1 MQERNIIGGFTA
13 AILSPFVEG
22 WQRIIWFLILAIIL
36 ILGDLRFG
44 IAAAKKRGEKI
55 RPSRAVRRSLN
66 KLVDYIC
73 WLSIATVVGVNF
85 GTVFGLPL
93 LSVIIMAVVCVIELS
108 SIVDNYF
115 EYKGIKKKINIVKLL
130 AKLFRKPE
138 IEEVLED
145 TEETTIENETDM
157 KITNENEP
165 DYESDAE
172 E

>member
-1 MQERNIIGGFTA
+1 MHERNIIGGMTA
-13 AILSPFVEG
+13 AVLSPFIDG

-44 IAAAKKRGEKI
+44 IAAAKKRGEHI

-85 GTVFGLPL
+85 GSVFGLPL

-108 SIVDNYF
+108 SIIDNYL
-115 EYKGIKKKINIVKLL
+115 EYKKKKKKINVIKLI
-130 AKLFRKPE
+130 AKMFRRPE
-138 IEEVLED
+138 IEEVLEPAEPTEH
-145 TEETTIENETDM
+145 TEEEM
-157 KITNENEP
+157 KITDENDTDLE
-165 DYESDAE
+165 
-172 E
+172 

>member
-1 MQERNIIGGFTA
+1 MHERIIIGGMTA
-13 AILSPFVEG
+13 AVLSPFVEG

-44 IAAAKKRGEKI
+44 IAAAKKRGEHI

-85 GTVFGLPL
+85 GSVFGLPL

-108 SIVDNYF
+108 SIVDNYL
-115 EYKGIKKKINIVKLL
+115 EYKGIKKKINVIKLL
-130 AKLFRKPE
+130 AKLFRKPDL
-138 IEEVLED
+138 EEVLEPAE
-145 TEETTIENETDM
+145 TSEEEMN
-157 KITNENEP
+157 ITNDNEE
-165 DYESDAE
+165 DLE
-172 E
+172 

>member
-1 MQERNIIGGFTA
+1 MTERNIIGGFMA
-13 AILSPFVEG
+13 AVLSPFIEG

-44 IAAAKKRGEKI
+44 IAAAKKRGEHI

-85 GTVFGLPL
+85 GSVFGLPL

-108 SIVDNYF
+108 SIIDNYL
-115 EYKGIKKKINIVKLL
+115 EYKGIKKKINVIKLI
-130 AKLFRKPE
+130 AKLFKRPE
-138 IEEVLED
+138 IEDVLEP
-145 TEETTIENETDM
+145 TEETENE
-157 KITNENEP
+157 N
-165 DYESDAE
+165 
-172 E
+172 